1 MYIRRK
7 VFSKLQT
14 EEGQEKYFSTTEFTL
29 MSEAEQREFSKKK
42 ESEPKEEEEKEPK
55 LARED
60 RKEIRRYGRKWN
72 KKSAELRKKA
82 LEGDEDAQ
90 KKIVKRA
97 YKKGM
102 IGMGA
107 LGATAGA
114 LVGANDGKAAKGAA
128 IGGAVGTGL
137 GAAIATGVKSSWK
150 HKKKIESRNPQAK
163 IDGKIDHD
171 RIAVSRGEMT
181 KKEFVKKWGN

>member
-14 EEGQEKYFSTTEFTL
+14 EDGQERYFSTTEFTL